1 MIIVLWF
8 IAFGTTVKAATQ
20 DTALLMPH
28 VHPAVYRALQE
39 KATINL
45 MVTMRD
51 GTTMALKQDGA
62 LSSESGLTSKSRG
75 ARISQLVA
83 SLKTSATNAQRPLLE
98 LLGEKTM
105 TPAAIRTF
113 WISNQMLIVNASIE
127 LVRALELE
135 HGSSIAE
142 IHEEQIL
149 TMNNFNVE
157 RTDLISGVDAE
168 ADANVQTWSVGKIG
182 ANAVWKMGVTGVNVT
197 VATIDTGVRVSHEAL
212 RDNYRGDHGWFD
224 PESQS
229 GVPYD
234 LSGHGT
240 HVMGSIVGTK
250 GIGVAPGAKWISCR
264 GCRSASFCL
273 ESSLLACAQFVL
285 CPTDSKGRQ
294 ADCSKAPHI
303 VNNSWGVIRGSTA
316 TFTAVI
322 AAWQVAGIIPV
333 FSIGNSGSPKTC
345 GTAVS
350 PGDTANVIG
359 VGATNSNDVLLSQS
373 STGPSID
380 GRIKPDIVAPG
391 VSIYSAWWTRDNVY
405 TISSGTS
412 VASPHV
418 SGAAAL
424 LLSARPELTYE
435 QVWTALTTT
444 AAMDGDLVSNVVSNA
459 AFHASCGNISDS
471 TFPNNVFG
479 YGRLDVQRAFA
490 LVTKN

>member
-135 HGSSIAE
+135 H
-142 IHEEQIL
+142 
-149 TMNNFNVE
+149 
-157 RTDLISGVDAE
+157 DLISGVDAE

-240 HVMGSIVGTK
+240 HPSSPLAGYCSPLKGT
-250 GIGVAPGAKWISCR
+250 
-264 GCRSASFCL
+264 
-273 ESSLLACAQFVL
+273 
-285 CPTDSKGRQ
+285 
-294 ADCSKAPHI
+294 
-303 VNNSWGVIRGSTA
+303 
-316 TFTAVI
+316 
-322 AAWQVAGIIPV
+322 
-333 FSIGNSGSPKTC
+333 
-345 GTAVS
+345 GTA
-350 PGDTANVIG
+350 
-359 VGATNSNDVLLSQS
+359 
-373 STGPSID
+373 
-380 GRIKPDIVAPG
+380 
-391 VSIYSAWWTRDNVY
+391 
-405 TISSGTS
+405 
-412 VASPHV
+412 
-418 SGAAAL
+418 
-424 LLSARPELTYE
+424 
-435 QVWTALTTT
+435 
-444 AAMDGDLVSNVVSNA
+444 
-459 AFHASCGNISDS
+459 
-471 TFPNNVFG
+471 
-479 YGRLDVQRAFA
+479 
-490 LVTKN
+490 